1 MNVTIPPR
9 DQWVVV
15 ISHAGAGTFAARFA
29 ISEQKSSGSWKERR
43 RFALPRLL
51 AAAAADSLF
60 VLSLLPPSFV
70 GLLGRTME
78 WRDGRRA
85 RTRRHVQLSRPAGP
99 LLSLGN

>member
-1 MNVTIPPR
+1 MGRRHIARGRGNLR
-9 DQWVVV
+9 
-15 ISHAGAGTFAARFA
+15 AARFA

-51 AAAAADSLF
+51 AAAAAADSLF

-85 RTRRHVQLSRPAGP
+85 RTRRHVQLSRPAGLHVP